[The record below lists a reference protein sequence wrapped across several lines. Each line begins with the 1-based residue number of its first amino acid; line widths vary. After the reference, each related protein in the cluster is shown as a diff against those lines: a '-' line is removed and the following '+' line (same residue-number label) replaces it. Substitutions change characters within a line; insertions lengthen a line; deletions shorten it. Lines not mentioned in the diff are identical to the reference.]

1 MKTNHAPKT
10 TEKKRSYKQGAR
22 AEATARTAET
32 IVEVFAGFLETG
44 WYNDISLERIAAAA
58 NVTVPTIL
66 RHFGSKEG
74 ILEAITVKFGD
85 EILSRRT
92 VEPGDIDRAI
102 AVIVEDYEITGDV
115 VVRFLAQED
124 QIPAIRAITDFG
136 RASHRRWCRQTFAPY
151 FDGLAPDRQE
161 WLNDSLVVAL
171 DLYTW
176 KLWRRDRGRSAED
189 VRVFMKTLVL
199 GMIGPVNGAV

>member
-10 TEKKRSYKQGAR
+10 TEAKRSYKQGAR
-22 AEATARTAET
+22 AESSARTAEA
-32 IVEVFAGFLETG
+32 IIDAFAGFLETG

-74 ILEAITVKFGD
+74 ILEAITAKFEE
-85 EILSRRT
+85 EILRRRA
-92 VEPGDIDRAI
+92 VAPGDIDRAI

-124 QIPAIRAITDFG
+124 RIPAIRAITDFG

-151 FDGLAPDRQE
+151 FDGLSPDRAE
-161 WLNDSLVVAL
+161 WLNDGLVVAL
-171 DLYTW
+171 DIYVW
-176 KLWRRDRGRSAED
+176 KLLRRDRGRSAED
-189 VRVFMKTLVL
+189 VRTFMKTLVL
-199 GMIGPVNGAV
+199 GMIGPDSRAA